1 MLTQTIVRSAP
12 MTDTNAPLPAADR
25 AIALIKDEHRALACV
40 LGAMQAWISRVRD
53 AGGDRDFELFDAML
67 RYIENVPDRLH
78 HPKEDQVL
86 FPALMRN
93 SPAALQLIDRLER
106 DHAHGEPM
114 IAALRGAFHAFTF
127 DAVNGLNQLATA
139 VDDFAEFY
147 WDHMRKEEKQ
157 LLPLALVHLTAD
169 DWQQVASAFGDNTD
183 PLFGAALADD
193 YRELY
198 RCIIEL
204 TPAPLKYYLESAAP
218 TT

>member
-1 MLTQTIVRSAP
+1 
-12 MTDTNAPLPAADR
+12 
-25 AIALIKDEHRALACV
+25 
-40 LGAMQAWISRVRD
+40 MQAWISRVRD
-53 AGGDRDFELFDAML
+53 AGGDRNFELFDAML

-106 DHAHGEPM
+106 DHARGEPM
-114 IAALRGAFHAFTF
+114 IAALRGAFHALSHG
-127 DAVNGLNQLATA
+127 AANGLNQLATA

-147 WDHMRKEEKQ
+147 WDHMRTEEKQ

-169 DWQQVASAFGDNTD
+169 DWQRVASAFGDNTD
-183 PLFGAALADD
+183 PLFGAALADE

-204 TPAPLKYYLESAAP
+204 TPAPLKYYLEGAAP
-218 TT
+218 TA